1 MKKVNLLLVVLFALT
16 MGFMSSCNPE
26 EADKPSLVVSEVTG
40 ATYAQGSVVTYEVII
55 SSNADL
61 KSFTASP
68 SVVGGDGTGVIVTN
82 PADALT
88 DGTFTGGL
96 NSVTVTYAYAVPATG
111 IAAGSEVSIEFYV
124 EDDVANE
131 TVTKTFT
138 VVSSVNRFTAVLM
151 GAQANLTEGSYLDAA
166 TGTVYTQN
174 DAFANQALVD
184 IVYYFGSTNAAT
196 LCAPNE
202 ETINGGAA
210 SNLTLCESWT
220 TKNAT
225 VFGASTVTVTEFDAM
240 IDDSV
245 IAEITGLTESI
256 SIDLAVDAII
266 AFETVNGEKG
276 LIKIVALEATTAGTI
291 TIEVL
296 IQE

>member
-40 ATYAQGSVVTYEVII
+40 ATYAQGSVVTYEIII

-88 DGTFTGGL
+88 DGTFTSGL

-111 IAAGSEVSIEFYV
+111 IAAGSEISIEFYV
-124 EDDVANE
+124 EDNDANE
-131 TVTKTFT
+131 TVTKSFT
-138 VVSSVNRFTAVLM
+138 VVSSVKHFTAVLM

-166 TGTVYTQN
+166 TGTVYTQT
-174 DAFANQALVD
+174 DAAANQALVD
-184 IVYYFGSTNAAT
+184 IVYYYGSANAAT

-202 ETINGGAA
+202 VTVNGGTG
-210 SNLTLCESWT
+210 NLTLCESWT